1 MRVILLLNDPH
12 GHLSLKLGMIDLF
25 LAAIAVLQDR
35 DDRGDRQ
42 VLKWVPI
49 FYNLITIF
57 NLEIRVRAFSLQ
69 SFLCQLPTLMEK

>member
-1 MRVILLLNDPH
+1 MV
-12 GHLSLKLGMIDLF
+12 DLF

-35 DDRGDRQ
+35 DDRGDRK

-57 NLEIRVRAFSLQ
+57 NLDIRVRAFSLQ